1 MSAPSGFAS
10 TTLLGLARRWPAVGP
25 LRSIGVSGTAL
36 AAVALSYPAW
46 PTKVSDPARST
57 DDGPRSLT
65 PVDRRIVVIE
75 DDPSI
80 GEAVRSA
87 LEQQGYEVDWV
98 ETAKAAAETVDQT
111 EPALVLLDLGLPDV
125 DGFTLCRWLRDAYER
140 LPIIIVTARD
150 TEIDIVVGLDAGAS
164 DYVTKP
170 FSMTVLLARV
180 RAHLR
185 SSGDTDTDQPME
197 VGRLRVAPASYRA
210 TVDGE
215 VVDLR
220 PREFELLV
228 HLLRNAGK
236 VVTREQLLSEVWDL
250 HWHTKT
256 KTVDMHVLALRR
268 KLAGAVD
275 IATVRGVGYRLERA

>member
-1 MSAPSGFAS
+1 
-10 TTLLGLARRWPAVGP
+10 
-25 LRSIGVSGTAL
+25 
-36 AAVALSYPAW
+36 
-46 PTKVSDPARST
+46 
-57 DDGPRSLT
+57 
-65 PVDRRIVVIE
+65 
-75 DDPSI
+75 
-80 GEAVRSA
+80 
-87 LEQQGYEVDWV
+87 
-98 ETAKAAAETVDQT
+98 
-111 EPALVLLDLGLPDV
+111 
-125 DGFTLCRWLRDAYER
+125 
-140 LPIIIVTARD
+140 
-150 TEIDIVVGLDAGAS
+150 
-164 DYVTKP
+164 
-170 FSMTVLLARV
+170 MTVLLARV